1 MNGGACELIDSNTY
15 STVVSSILGLQT
27 LGAGSPLMRGRGTH
41 ERSFRLLGLGLVIWC
56 RLTDCD
62 VGRQS
67 TQVLT
72 YIGAE
77 LVTQHIPSV
86 EISTMLDKL
95 RSSRFSKPERQYCK
109 KKNPSYLKRGAAL
122 LHLQIPE
129 TILVKYFRTSS
140 LSGLQQDV
148 CWG

>member
-27 LGAGSPLMRGRGTH
+27 LGAGSPLMRGRGT
-41 ERSFRLLGLGLVIWC
+41 LLQAAGPWAGV
-56 RLTDCD
+56 DCD

-72 YIGAE
+72 YVGAE

-95 RSSRFSKPERQYCK
+95 RSARFSKPERQYCK
-109 KKNPSYLKRGAAL
+109 KKKIPPILKEAQLSY
-122 LHLQIPE
+122 I
-129 TILVKYFRTSS
+129 FRFRRRS
-140 LSGLQQDV
+140 L
-148 CWG
+148 